1 MLRATAA
8 FVFTTLLLL
17 ASQGSATT
25 YYGEA
30 FTSELAGDL
39 HARVVADV
47 DFNPL
52 DVRVYD
58 IEVSSPGL
66 GSATIPPTK
75 TVTFSIDPALGQIE
89 TAWLYIGLTDDLNPF
104 FDPFDFM
111 SGLTEV
117 AVIEFGGTTWT
128 DEVGGLDW
136 LIAPLIGDVT
146 TEVLADRTNFA
157 VNISSDPTVGGDF
170 QIITAALKVKLSDG
184 LEGVL
189 GDAPGAIPTPE
200 PGALLLFGIGTLV
213 VSAASRR

>member
-1 MLRATAA
+1 MLRTTAA

-17 ASQGSATT
+17 ASQASATT

-52 DVRVYD
+52 DLRVYD

-157 VNISSDPTVGGDF
+157 VSISSDPTVGGDF

>member
-1 MLRATAA
+1 MLRTTAA

-17 ASQGSATT
+17 ASQASATT

-52 DVRVYD
+52 DVRGYD

-189 GDAPGAIPTPE
+189 SDAPGAIPTPE